1 MPYNI
6 FNGPKGLRA
15 GWRLLSYFALVF
27 ALGYV
32 ANKIAGV
39 VSQGRQLDPGNT
51 TDGIVYFSIVLCI
64 ISLAAWIMERIE
76 GRALAD
82 YGLP

>member
-15 GWRLLSYFALVF
+15 GWRLLSYF

-76 GRALAD
+76 VRALAD